1 MAQFSKGIVIYLNKQ
16 IKSKNPVY
24 LMCEGV
30 QSASRYCN
38 NIIDRGPSIKY
49 VTLFLANFYPPYPCH
64 TSSHIPGPPKVR
76 HTSQT
81 PFPISIRPSTKNPDK
96 SPLVQILFQLF
107 AGFLS
112 GGFVGGSFVWKVLC
126 WMVFVRSR
134 SVRIHLLLQ
143 KVKHHFKFH
152 IS

>member
-30 QSASRYCN
+30 QSASQYCN

-49 VTLFLANFYPPYPCH
+49 VTLFLANFYPPPPGTLRH
-64 TSSHIPGPPKVR
+64 TSRDPPKVR

-81 PFPISIRPSTKNPDK
+81 TFPISIRPSTKNPDK
-96 SPLVQILFQLF
+96 SPLYKFF
-107 AGFLS
+107 FNCSRGF
-112 GGFVGGSFVWKVLC
+112 C
-126 WMVFVRSR
+126 
-134 SVRIHLLLQ
+134 
-143 KVKHHFKFH
+143 
-152 IS
+152 